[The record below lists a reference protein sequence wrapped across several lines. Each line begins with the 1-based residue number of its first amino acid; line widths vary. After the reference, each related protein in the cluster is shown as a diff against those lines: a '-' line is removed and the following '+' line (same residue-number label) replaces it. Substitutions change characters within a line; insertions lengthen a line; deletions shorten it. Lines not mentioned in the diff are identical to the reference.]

1 MANPK
6 ITFIGAGSAV
16 FMKNIVGDILQ
27 RPALAGATI
36 RLMDINPTRLEESE
50 IIARKLIAT
59 LGVPATVETFS
70 NQRQALDGTNFVVVC
85 FQIGGYEPSTV
96 IDFDVPKKYNLR
108 QTIADTLGVGGIMR
122 GLRTVPHLWS
132 ICEDMLQVAP
142 DAIMLQ
148 YVNPMAINTWAIS
161 EKYPSIKQVGLCHS
175 VQGTA
180 MELAHDLDIPYEDI
194 RYRSA
199 GINHMAFYLKFEHR
213 QPDGSYKDLYPAL
226 HRAYA
231 EGRAPKPT
239 WNPRCPNKV
248 RYEMMTRLGYFVTE
262 SSEHFAEYT
271 PYFIKE
277 GREDIIEKFGIPL
290 DEYPKRCVEQ
300 IAKWKQ
306 TSEDYRKADRIEV
319 KQSKEYASSIVNSV
333 WTGEPSVI
341 YGNLRNNGVITN
353 LPSNAAVE
361 VACLRRP
368 GPHARRAAGLRQ
380 VDRALAAEVVL
391 AAVAREV
398 PLVRSPA
405 ELGRLASLAH
415 EAVDRPG
422 VHELARHLRAVRHLR
437 VALRDVDDL
446 DPERLRERCPLLA
459 LLRVARFVAGVLGDV
474 QQRLLHEVRHEP
486 RVRAVRDDRGRPVA
500 PGLAQLEHLL
510 AQRIVRAPARG
521 DVRVGVTARP
531 RLDAGVEVQR
541 AFLVAELDQRDAR
554 DVDRQVQ
561 HEIATADQRLEDV
574 TVVVDDRKA
583 DVIGSD

>member
-6 ITFIGAGSAV
+6 ITFIGAGSSV

-27 RPALAGATI
+27 RPALAGAEV

-50 IIARKLIAT
+50 IIARKLIST
-59 LGVPATVETFS
+59 LGVPATVQTYS

-96 IDFDVPKKYNLR
+96 IDFDVPRKYNLR

-132 ICEDMLQVAP
+132 ICEDMLEVAP

-161 EKYPSIKQVGLCHS
+161 ERYPTIKQVGLCHS

-180 MELAHDLDIPYEDI
+180 AELAHDLDIPYEDI

-199 GINHMAFYLKFEHR
+199 GINHMAFFLNFEHR
-213 QPDGSYKDLYPAL
+213 QPDGTYKDLYPEL
-226 HRAYA
+226 HRAYR
-231 EGRAPKPT
+231 EGRAPKPG

-277 GREDIIEKFGIPL
+277 GREDLIEKFGIPL

-300 IAKWKQ
+300 IARWKQ
-306 TSEDYRKADRIEV
+306 TSEDYKRADRIEV

-341 YGNLRNNGVITN
+341 YGNLRNNGVITS
-353 LPSNAAVE
+353 LPNDAAVE
-361 VACLRRP
+361 VPCLVDDN
-368 GPHARRAAGLRQ
+368 GLQPTYIGDLPPQLTALIRTNLNVQ
-380 VDRALAAEVVL
+380 ELTVRALVEENREHIYHAAMMDPHTAAEL
-391 AAVAREV
+391 D
-398 PLVRSPA
+398 LDQIWN
-405 ELGRLASLAH
+405 L
-415 EAVDRPG
+415 
-422 VHELARHLRAVRHLR
+422 
-437 VALRDVDDL
+437 VDDL
-446 DPERLRERCPLLA
+446 LEAHGDMLPEWARGTRKQ
-459 LLRVARFVAGVLGDV
+459 RVA
-474 QQRLLHEVRHEP
+474 
-486 RVRAVRDDRGRPVA
+486 
-500 PGLAQLEHLL
+500 
-510 AQRIVRAPARG
+510 
-521 DVRVGVTARP
+521 
-531 RLDAGVEVQR
+531 
-541 AFLVAELDQRDAR
+541 
-554 DVDRQVQ
+554 
-561 HEIATADQRLEDV
+561 
-574 TVVVDDRKA
+574 
-583 DVIGSD
+583 